1 MMKRCLFT
9 LLLIVDVACL
19 FCYGQDSEISI
30 ERAELFSR
38 MAEFYYTAN
47 NYDKAIEYE
56 SQALRIQ
63 DSIFGN
69 NSIQCASSSLN
80 IAKYYYARGCN
91 GTSQS
96 SNDFS
101 NAITYLTIAMNTIK
115 GTLLRGF
122 YEMNSPER
130 YQIWQSI
137 NILFDS
143 TFPSYVAKNQNDST
157 ISDLYNSILFS
168 KGITWEE
175 GSSRT
180 ITWKDIQNKLQEGDI
195 AIEFISPVTPE
206 SDNVI
211 FYALTIKKEYKAPHM
226 IKLFDIWQFQDSLL
240 NCSSM
245 EEKKLK
251 VGKLIWQALSEDLV
265 EIDNVYFS
273 PTHILH
279 NIPIEYL
286 PKNNNE
292 YYCDQFSFFRLSSTV
307 ELAKPR
313 VKKQF
318 KKAILYG
325 GLEYGFFPGYNNI
338 EDNNRSGF
346 EPLYN
351 TNTEISEIKD
361 ILEKVGIQCTSYTG
375 VNGNE
380 YSFKKLSEQEFEI
393 LHLATHGTWVKTD
406 IPKNETNALS
416 GSFLVLS
423 EANKITDD
431 SNNDGRITALEIST
445 LGFNNIE
452 LVVLSA
458 CESALGEYGFD
469 DGLLGLQRGFK
480 IAGAKT
486 ILMSLDKVDDEA
498 TRILMVE
505 FYRNLMSGKTKRQS
519 LQDAQQYLRKF
530 DNGKYDNPKYWASF
544 IMLDGLN

>member
-1 MMKRCLFT
+1 MNYCISLVIYIF
-9 LLLIVDVACL
+9 
-19 FCYGQDSEISI
+19 ISI
-30 ERAELFSR
+30 CSCCAQTNDIWEDKAESLSR
-38 MAEFYYTAN
+38 MTEFYYTAN
-47 NYDKAIEYE
+47 NYNRAIDYEGKALTIK
-56 SQALRIQ
+56 
-63 DSIFGN
+63 DSIFGKE
-69 NSIQCASSSLN
+69 SIQYASSSLN

-122 YEMNSPER
+122 YEMNLPER

-168 KGITWEE
+168 KGITWKE

-245 EEKKLK
+245 EEKNLK

-307 ELAKPR
+307 ELVKPR

-361 ILEKVGIQCTSYTG
+361 ILEKGGIQCTSYTG

-380 YSFKKLSEQEFEI
+380 DSFKKLSEQEFEI

-406 IPKNETNALS
+406 IPRNEANALS

-431 SNNDGRITALEIST
+431 SNNDGRITALEISA
-445 LGFNNIE
+445 LDFNNIE
-452 LVVLSA
+452 LAVLSA

-469 DGLLGLQRGFK
+469 DGLLGLQRGLK
-480 IAGAKT
+480 IAGANT

-498 TRILMVE
+498 TKILMVE
-505 FYRNLMSGKTKRQS
+505 FYKNLMNGKTKHQS
-519 LQDAQQYLRKF
+519 LRDAQKHLRQVE
-530 DNGKYDNPKYWASF
+530 NGKYNDPKYWASF

>member
-1 MMKRCLFT
+1 MNYC
-9 LLLIVDVACL
+9 
-19 FCYGQDSEISI
+19 ISLVI
-30 ERAELFSR
+30 YIFMSICSCCAQTNDIWEDKAESLSK
-38 MAEFYYTAN
+38 MADFYYTAK
-47 NYDKAIEYE
+47 NYDRAIDYEGKALAIK
-56 SQALRIQ
+56 
-63 DSIFGN
+63 DSIFGKE
-69 NSIQCASSSLN
+69 SIQYASSSIN

-91 GTSQS
+91 GTLLS

-101 NAITYLTIAMNTIK
+101 NAIAYLTVAMNTIK
-115 GTLLRGF
+115 GTLLWGF
-122 YEMNSPER
+122 YDMDPQSK

-143 TFPSYVAKNQNDST
+143 TFPSYVAKNQNDTT

-168 KGITWEE
+168 KGITWKEE
-175 GSSRT
+175 SSQT
-180 ITWKDIQNKLQEGDI
+180 TTWKDIQNKLQEGEI

-206 SDNVI
+206 SDDVI

-226 IKLFDIWQFQDSLL
+226 IKLFDIWQLHNSLL
-240 NCSSM
+240 NCSSIK
-245 EEKKLK
+245 EKNLKL
-251 VGKLIWQALSEDLV
+251 GELIWQTLREDLTG
-265 EIDNVYFS
+265 IDNVYFS
-273 PTHILH
+273 PTHIIH

-286 PKNNNE
+286 PKNKNE
-292 YYCDQFSFFRLSSTV
+292 YYCDQYSFYRLSSTV

-351 TNTEISEIKD
+351 TNAEISEIKD
-361 ILEKVGIQCTSYTG
+361 ILEKGGIQCTSYTG
-375 VNGNE
+375 LNGNE
-380 YSFKKLSEQEFEI
+380 YSFKKLSEQVFEI

-406 IPKNETNALS
+406 IPRNEANALS

-423 EANKITDD
+423 EANEITDD
-431 SNNDGRITALEIST
+431 SNNDGRITALEISA
-445 LGFNNIE
+445 LDFNNIE
-452 LVVLSA
+452 LAVLSA

-480 IAGAKT
+480 IAGANT

-505 FYRNLMSGKTKRQS
+505 FYRNLMNGKTKHQS
-519 LQDAQQYLRKF
+519 LQEAQQHLRKVE
-530 DNGKYDNPKYWASF
+530 NGKYDDPKYWASF
-544 IMLDGLN
+544 IMLDGIN

>member
-1 MMKRCLFT
+1 M
-9 LLLIVDVACL
+9 
-19 FCYGQDSEISI
+19 SI
-30 ERAELFSR
+30 CSCCAQTNDIWEDKAESLSK
-38 MAEFYYTAN
+38 MADFYYTAK
-47 NYDKAIEYE
+47 NYDRAIDYEGKALTIK
-56 SQALRIQ
+56 
-63 DSIFGN
+63 DSIFGKE
-69 NSIQCASSSLN
+69 SIQYASSSLN

-122 YEMNSPER
+122 YEMNLPER

-168 KGITWEE
+168 KGITWKE

-245 EEKKLK
+245 EEKNLN

-307 ELAKPR
+307 ELVKPR

-361 ILEKVGIQCTSYTG
+361 ILEKGGIQCTSYTG

-380 YSFKKLSEQEFEI
+380 DSFKKLSEQEFEI

-406 IPKNETNALS
+406 IPRNEANALS

-452 LVVLSA
+452 MVVLSA

-498 TRILMVE
+498 TRLLMVE
-505 FYRNLMSGKTKRQS
+505 FYRNLMNGKTKRQS
-519 LQDAQQYLRKF
+519 LQEAQQHLRKVE
-530 DNGKYDNPKYWASF
+530 NGKYDAPKYWASF
-544 IMLDGLN
+544 IMLDGIN